1 MIKDKYLEDN
11 GKTFDEGNGFI
22 DPILKYKKVEGAVY
36 TENGISNFVSKEDT
50 LYTVNKS
57 YFEKCKY
64 FTEFKD
70 CTKYSEYSKKD
81 GETITTEYYD
91 TDENL
96 LFVREQGFKFSFR
109 DGSPISG
116 LCIDTA
122 YFPYTDTYYQGDQIT
137 KVNHF
142 EYGYNN
148 YTLKETES
156 YEDNTKTVT
165 TYEEKRGE
173 NFPKTIEVYVDDVL
187 VQRSIYKSD
196 RIHIYLENESYY
208 KDVSVL
214 QSIEYYEE
222 EQLDRIE
229 YFSQKEDK
237 DISNPNDI
245 VYLNQIT
252 FYKDGLKERNEYL
265 PTPYDSLPY
274 KRVSYSSEFYDYP
287 PKDKIVLDYNG
298 SDVDIIDSSCIRQ
311 GRQLYDITIST
322 DKIIGENGISFA
334 RNIISMLIKAHA
346 ISKPDIKY
354 RPNFK
359 VYVSD
364 ERMRKYLSFPYM
376 DLIKDSKRHG
386 GDKVDRRTGSHDE
399 DLQRSC

>member
-11 GKTFDEGNGFI
+11 GKTMFDKGNGFMDAI
-22 DPILKYKKVEGAVY
+22 PKYKKAEGAVY
-36 TENGISNFVSKEDT
+36 TENGITNFVSKEDI

-57 YFEKCKY
+57 YFEKGEY

-81 GETITTEYYD
+81 GGTITTEYYD

-96 LFVREQGFKFSFR
+96 LFIREQGFTFGFY

-142 EYGYNN
+142 EYGLNDYI
-148 YTLKETES
+148 LKETES

-165 TYEEKRGE
+165 TYEEKRE
-173 NFPKTIEVYVDDVL
+173 KNFPKTIEVYVDDVL
-187 VQRSIYKSD
+187 VQRSIYKPD

-208 KDVSVL
+208 KDISIL

-222 EQLDRIE
+222 EQLDRIEYYSQKWNKDISE

-252 FYKDGLKERNEYL
+252 FYKDGLKERNEYQ

-274 KRVSYSSEFYDYP
+274 KRVSYSSEFYNFP
-287 PKDKIVLDYNG
+287 PEDKIVLNYNG
-298 SDVDIIDSSCIRQ
+298 SDVDIIDSCSIRQ
-311 GRQLYDITIST
+311 GRQFYDITIST
-322 DKIIGENGISFA
+322 DKIIGENAISFA
-334 RNIISMLIKAHA
+334 RNIISMLIKAQA

-364 ERMRKYLSFPYM
+364 ERTSKFLSFPYM
-376 DLIKDSKRHG
+376 DLIKDSKRH
-386 GDKVDRRTGSHDE
+386 DRE
-399 DLQRSC
+399 I